1 MSGED
6 RRKKERDAGK
16 EAEKQPD
23 GVYEIECGEG
33 AERASQHQ
41 IYELRGPW
49 LTLRGVYVSKIQI

>member
-1 MSGED
+1 MSRED

-33 AERASQHQ
+33 VERASQHQ
-41 IYELRGPW
+41 IYEL
-49 LTLRGVYVSKIQI
+49 

>member
-1 MSGED
+1 MSRED

-23 GVYEIECGEG
+23 GVYEIEFGEG
-33 AERASQHQ
+33 VERASQHQ